1 MATSKKS
8 AAPKKTTLAGIQAF
22 PAKSAPVKAVK
33 PTKAPKPKKV
43 DGVAAALD
51 RFAADKPLTK
61 SVAAKAK
68 PAKRAVVDNGAPV
81 HKARTAAQLVEI
93 LSQMPKGAL
102 VGPMINADD
111 DLLAVYNM
119 RGRCI
124 AQIQK
129 DMKPGTAYTK

>member
-1 MATSKKS
+1 MATKKKT
-8 AAPKKTTLAGIQAF
+8 AAPKTTLAGIQAF

-33 PTKAPKPKKV
+33 PTKAPKVKPAGPARTV
-43 DGVAAALD
+43 G
-51 RFAADKPLTK
+51 DKLNAIAR
-61 SVAAKAK
+61 SKAETK